1 MRPGVPSEQRTVSA
15 TGQRLTLRLGV
26 REEGCPA
33 ALPWLQE
40 AVPKMSLLNVHS
52 PQPQPYIYRAGP
64 PESQLRGTMDGQG
77 SKGHVG
83 AGEPGKG
90 PVASS
95 TEVQSTTLQR
105 EVFGLSL
112 SQRMSPA
119 NTCAQYPRARTLEPQ
134 SLSARCPQEA
144 LSREALPTCL
154 RPSLV
159 SGL

>member
-83 AGEPGKG
+83 QGSLERALWPPVQRFRAPPSKG
-90 PVASS
+90 RSLDSASPK
-95 TEVQSTTLQR
+95 
-105 EVFGLSL
+105 G
-112 SQRMSPA
+112 
-119 NTCAQYPRARTLEPQ
+119 
-134 SLSARCPQEA
+134 CPQ
-144 LSREALPTCL
+144 PTLVHNTHGPELWSLKACL
-154 RPSLV
+154 LGAHGRHCHGRHCPPA
-159 SGL
+159 